1 MTREG
6 PTSEVTAFGGSVV
19 IQLPESPTTG
29 YRWELEGE
37 NDRAHIASSTFEE
50 IRHAERL
57 AGGGG
62 MRIVRLDVIGGEPL
76 RLSFALRRQW
86 DTEPIERRAVVVTF
100 AD

>member
-6 PTSEVTAFGGSVV
+6 PTSEVTAFGGMAE

-37 NDRAHIASSTFEE
+37 NDRARIDSSVFEE
-50 IRHAERL
+50 IPYAERL

-62 MRIVRLDVIGGEPL
+62 MRLFRLDLSDTEPL
-76 RLSFALRRQW
+76 RLSFVLRRQW
-86 DTEPIERRAVVVTF
+86 DTEPIERRSVIVIFT
-100 AD
+100 D

>member
-6 PTSEVTAFGGSVV
+6 PTSEVTAFDGSVEIV
-19 IQLPESPTTG
+19 LPESPTTG

-37 NDRAHIASSTFEE
+37 NDRASVAGSIFEE
-50 IRHAERL
+50 IRSAERL

-62 MRIVRLDVIGGEPL
+62 MRIFRLDLFGTEPL
-76 RLSFALRRQW
+76 RLSFGLRRQW
-86 DTEPIERRAVVVTF
+86 DPEPIERRAVVVMF

>member
-6 PTSEVTAFGGSVV
+6 PTSEVTAFGGSVE

-29 YRWELEGE
+29 YRWELEDE
-37 NDRAHIASSTFEE
+37 NNRARISSATFEE
-50 IRHAERL
+50 ASHAERL
-57 AGGGG
+57 AGAGGT
-62 MRIVRLDVIGGEPL
+62 RTFRLELFDTEPL

-86 DTEPIERRAVVVTF
+86 DPEPIERRVVGVIF